1 VHVRQECVESNMSI
15 VNTFCFSWITG
26 LMFGLEFLFEDE
38 AEQMNYKDHK
48 FKFGFALDLGI
59 IRILYQRFVVLK

>member
-1 VHVRQECVESNMSI
+1 MITLNRVDI
-15 VNTFCFSWITG
+15 DWITG

-38 AEQMNYKDHK
+38 AEQMNCKDHK

-59 IRILYQRFVVLK
+59 VRILYQRFVVLKQ